1 MLASRAWVRRSL
13 GSLLIGFLLAGCAT
27 PPADDRGLEIF
38 QQWRFPAAAAEREEV
53 RALQAFLTEKGLADV
68 VPLHQLL
75 RSASDWR
82 KCEAEPFS
90 VPPASQWAALQSV
103 LELLQSLRKEGA
115 LGRFEVVSAHR
126 GEALNRCAQGAARSA
141 HFVAFAVDLIAEDP
155 KATGARLC
163 RFWQTQGQ
171 AWRMGLSQYPSGR
184 IHIDTHGFRTWGA
197 DHSTGTAF
205 CAPLVPPA
213 G

>member
-1 MLASRAWVRRSL
+1 
-13 GSLLIGFLLAGCAT
+13 
-27 PPADDRGLEIF
+27 
-38 QQWRFPAAAAEREEV
+38 
-53 RALQAFLTEKGLADV
+53 LTEKGLADV

-90 VPPASQWAALQSV
+90 VPPASQWPALQSV

-126 GEALNRCAQGAARSA
+126 GEALNRCAQGAPRSA

-155 KATGARLC
+155 RTTGARLC

-171 AWRMGLSQYPSGR
+171 AWRMGLAQYPSGR
-184 IHIDTHGFRTWGA
+184 IHIDTHGFRTWGCLRGQV
-197 DHSTGTAF
+197 S
-205 CAPLVPPA
+205 PLNPNDATNSSEVSSRLHGRARAKSRFLPPRTSNRVVSPA
-213 G
+213 

>member
-1 MLASRAWVRRSL
+1 MRLPFLCVTSL
-13 GSLLIGFLLAGCAT
+13 LLAGCAA
-27 PPADDRGLEIF
+27 PPIDERDASSF
-38 QQWRFPAAAAEREEV
+38 QQWRFPAGAAPRDDVPALEVFLAE
-53 RALQAFLTEKGLADV
+53 QALADV

-82 KCEAEPFS
+82 KCDAEPFS
-90 VPPASQWAALQSV
+90 VPPRAQWPALQSV
-103 LELLQSLRKEGA
+103 LQLLQTLRNEGV

-126 GEALNRCAQGAARSA
+126 GEALNRCAEGAPRSA

-171 AWRMGLSQYPSGR
+171 AWRMGLSQYPLGR

-205 CAPLVPPA
+205 CAPLPLPLS
-213 G
+213 